1 MATQA
6 ASSGAASGKRSVG
19 GAVAPVDARLARSV
33 RFWMRAYPRRWR
45 AVRGGEL
52 LGLVLDLQAADE
64 RRLGA
69 RAALDLLRGG
79 WATRWREHPPLHNW
93 LLYRLFDKRIPV
105 AYRAWAL
112 DDIDGYWF
120 PVRRFIGSAW
130 IMFVNPLLWSRD
142 LQAARGWWGF
152 VAVFFVGTVFIMPE
166 TRRRTARLR
175 HVAARPGELVFEG
188 ALVAQDG
195 PRNRATARSALTWAV
210 SFLGTVAVA
219 SIICAT
225 FAPNGLIV
233 VGGPIVAGPAG
244 TYTVSGDVVVGPVGV
259 WRLVAFAVLSVAL
272 AAGALGALVAR
283 RRLDRLLEH
292 RIAQPE
298 RVLRPVSREGRSAA
312 VFWLLM
318 AAGLAWAETSGRFA
332 FGSSVLLGTVALL
345 MLPGAVIALGAT
357 RRVDAPDL
365 AGRDVWWIATR
376 GRVPEVERPVADL
389 WSMPGGYPEGVV
401 VQPRP
406 LGDPSY
412 PALP

>member
-1 MATQA
+1 M
-6 ASSGAASGKRSVG
+6 
-19 GAVAPVDARLARSV
+19 
-33 RFWMRAYPRRWR
+33 
-45 AVRGGEL
+45 
-52 LGLVLDLQAADE
+52 
-64 RRLGA
+64 
-69 RAALDLLRGG
+69 
-79 WATRWREHPPLHNW
+79 
-93 LLYRLFDKRIPV
+93 
-105 AYRAWAL
+105 
-112 DDIDGYWF
+112 
-120 PVRRFIGSAW
+120 
-130 IMFVNPLLWSRD
+130 
-142 LQAARGWWGF
+142 
-152 VAVFFVGTVFIMPE
+152 
-166 TRRRTARLR
+166 
-175 HVAARPGELVFEG
+175 
-188 ALVAQDG
+188 
-195 PRNRATARSALTWAV
+195 

-219 SIICAT
+219 SIVCAA
-225 FAPNGLIV
+225 FAPNVLIV

-244 TYTVSGDVVVGPVGV
+244 TYTASGDVVVGPVGV

-283 RRLDRLLEH
+283 RRLDRLLGH

-298 RVLRPVSREGRSAA
+298 RVLRPVSREGRSAV

-365 AGRDVWWIATR
+365 ASRDVWWIATR